1 MDKSIK
7 ILIFSLNG
15 EYYATDIMKVERIL
29 PYEEPTMLPDVPYFV
44 EGVINYEEKILPIL
58 NLNKK
63 FKFSIEKNKQH
74 SKIIVVKQLENK
86 FGILVNDVYEVRDV
100 EEKIIEKSGSLS
112 TSISQEYIE
121 GLIKLDDR
129 IIILLDLEE
138 ILSKQDKEEI
148 F

>member
-1 MDKSIK
+1 MDQTIK

-63 FKFSIEKNKQH
+63 FKFSIEKNNEH
-74 SKIIVVKQLENK
+74 SKIIVVKQSENK

-100 EEKIIEKSGSLS
+100 ENNIIEKAGNLS
-112 TSISQEYIE
+112 TNISQECID
-121 GLIKLDDR
+121 GLIKLEDR
-129 IIILLDLEE
+129 IVILLNLEK
-138 ILSKQDKEEI
+138 ILSKQDREEI

>member
-1 MDKSIK
+1 MDKTIK

-44 EGVINYEEKILPIL
+44 EGVINYEETILPIL

-63 FKFSIEKNKQH
+63 FKFSIEKNNEH
-74 SKIIVVKQLENK
+74 SKIIVVKQSENK

-100 EEKIIEKSGSLS
+100 ENNVIEKSASLS
-112 TSISQEYIE
+112 TSISQEYID
-121 GLIKLDDR
+121 GLIKLENR
-129 IIILLDLEE
+129 IIILLNLEK